1 MQQEGQPSPDA
12 SPDSDVGWSET
23 PPAPV
28 TSGFDEAL
36 RHLGAAERRAEA
48 ERRMRYRAAS
58 EFLAAF
64 YKSDVENA
72 KALKRWGVSTG
83 FKSNQ
88 VAFAKVGR
96 PAEVAI
102 VVTGGGELSVLFAP
116 GGLRATMQRTE
127 LGEFD
132 PLTKTALRK
141 RMIELVIRYL
151 GVGD

>member
-1 MQQEGQPSPDA
+1 MTQDVTSSPAVLLGDLA
-12 SPDSDVGWSET
+12 WSET
-23 PPAPV
+23 APEPV

-36 RHLGAAERRAEA
+36 RHLGGAERRAEA

-64 YKSDVENA
+64 YKGDVENA
-72 KALKRWGVSTG
+72 KALKQWGISTG
-83 FKSNQ
+83 FKSSQ
-88 VAFAKVGR
+88 IAFAKSGR

-116 GGLRATMQRTE
+116 GGQRSTMQRTE

-141 RMIELVIRYL
+141 RMIELVIGYL
-151 GVGD
+151 GVRN

>member
-1 MQQEGQPSPDA
+1 
-12 SPDSDVGWSET
+12 
-23 PPAPV
+23 
-28 TSGFDEAL
+28 
-36 RHLGAAERRAEA
+36 
-48 ERRMRYRAAS
+48 
-58 EFLAAF
+58 
-64 YKSDVENA
+64 VENA
-72 KALKRWGVSTG
+72 KALKQWGVSTG

-116 GGLRATMQRTE
+116 GGQRATMQRTE

>member
-1 MQQEGQPSPDA
+1 MKEGGHQSDA
-12 SPDSDVGWSET
+12 PLNAEIGWSET
-23 PPAPV
+23 APAPV
-28 TSGFDEAL
+28 TSGFDDAL
-36 RHLGAAERRAEA
+36 SHLGGAERRAEA
-48 ERRMRYRAAS
+48 EKRMRYRAAS

-83 FKSNQ
+83 FKANQ
-88 VAFAKVGR
+88 VAFARAGR

-116 GGLRATMQRTE
+116 GGQRATMQRTE
-127 LGEFD
+127 LGAFD
-132 PLTKTALRK
+132 PLAKTALRK
-141 RMIELVIRYL
+141 RMIELVIGYL